1 MSEETLQFSKI
12 KFLPFGTGIHQADD
26 GIIYYNGGSPRR
38 LYVEWNKEKID
49 IDTCDEFKG
58 NDSSDFKALGVNGE
72 ILYFTTNGQ
81 LFQGTFSSSTCSF
94 YVDLCRDLLE
104 SETLS
109 VREFVRRT
117 IEGKNYAYRICDD
130 PESDKILI
138 DDEVEC
144 RPLIAVHR
152 KRAYYST
159 QVECLTEPSIRN
171 LFDDVYVVEFPFTFV
186 IPNARESSRYIYFID
201 GHRRRPSAP
210 VTDKNKFENLWTH
223 KHLHTLDTNTMQ
235 FLPPV
240 AFDTGYTKI
249 TNYSVLN
256 GTITMAGSKDH
267 DRDFDVF
274 SGKDSTKDAI
284 LPPYD
289 YCLME
294 AELPDGYFD
303 VIPVDAASDAHA
315 MSAAEFENTTDE
327 VSETIVTLSAMEV
340 LEKDFDADVELDEV
354 YPSAEEYHEYS
365 DDDSSEATITLNSDE
380 YEEGI
385 VNELSE
391 EITKLSTDER
401 EEDIIVNDI
410 PDYAPDDVPEGMV
423 NDHREARREEKVAHE
438 NHDHM
443 QPLSV
448 EDAQNTVD
456 EFRVSEENDSQP
468 DDNSDAELAD
478 IVSDEK
484 NQANVA

>member
-26 GIIYYNGGSPRR
+26 AIPRHLLIIDVQFLRGSLQRP
-38 LYVEWNKEKID
+38 I
-49 IDTCDEFKG
+49 G
-58 NDSSDFKALGVNGE
+58 
-72 ILYFTTNGQ
+72 
-81 LFQGTFSSSTCSF
+81 
-94 YVDLCRDLLE
+94 
-104 SETLS
+104 
-109 VREFVRRT
+109 EFVRRT

-210 VTDKNKFENLWTH
+210 VTDKNKYIR
-223 KHLHTLDTNTMQ
+223 KPLDPQ
-235 FLPPV
+235 APSHSRHEHD
-240 AFDTGYTKI
+240 A
-249 TNYSVLN
+249 VL
-256 GTITMAGSKDH
+256 ASSCF
-267 DRDFDVF
+267 RDVF

-410 PDYAPDDVPEGMV
+410 PDYAPDDVPEGM
-423 NDHREARREEKVAHE
+423 ARREEKVAHE

-456 EFRVSEENDSQP
+456 EFRVSEVGEEQWILN
-468 DDNSDAELAD
+468 
-478 IVSDEK
+478 
-484 NQANVA
+484 